1 MLHSCQF
8 DFKKP
13 ALLKKGVGAKNV
25 YTAIAST
32 AAVDRHKEILVPRG
46 VITDSFMKNPVMLDI
61 HNSRAYPVGKV
72 LDVKVSKEAVEIHFE
87 FADTEEGQKL
97 EKLYNTGFMNA
108 FSVGFIPK
116 NYIDLYDMRGED
128 GKLSVTSLEVE
139 LPDGEKELIDLTQYK
154 DVPYGIISK
163 WELLEVS
170 PVSVPANPEA
180 LMLRAKDDIVRK
192 YLDAGHHQVAA
203 KLLDSQLTDHIN
215 EIQIHLNELL
225 DSSKSE
231 EQVKLSFAV
240 PFQAAKALEESWDTS
255 EARANL
261 AKWAS
266 ADGTG
271 EKETLTW
278 SKFAKGFGWIDLE
291 KADQFRSYMLCHHV
305 IKDDEFCVVWLGLT
319 EAMADLLSNMDM
331 ENAKD
336 AYDHLAKHYAEF
348 DQVAPEFKA
357 YSEDEL
363 KTIALGQVIEAAKS
377 EVTSEDVS
385 EEKADNSSD
394 YSELKSVIELH
405 FASLNERIAE
415 LEETVRLRMNILGKM
430 FDELQKELLKERTSE
445 SQTLEED
452 ISDEAKLFA
461 ENLNAL
467 SIMFEDIHRVQ

>member
-46 VITDSFMKNPVMLDI
+46 VITESFMKNPVMLDI

-72 LDVKVSKEAVEIHFE
+72 VDVKISKEAVEIHFE
-87 FADTEEGQKL
+87 FAETEEGAKL
-97 EKLYNTGFMNA
+97 EKLYTTGFMNA

-139 LPDGEKELIDLTQYK
+139 LPNGEKELIDLSQYK

-192 YLDAGHHQVAA
+192 YLDAGHHQVAG
-203 KLLDSQLTDHIN
+203 KLLDSQLNDHIQ
-215 EIQIHLNELL
+215 ELRKHFDELL
-225 DSSKSE
+225 NSSKSE
-231 EQVKLSFAV
+231 EDVELSAAV
-240 PFQAAKALEESWDTS
+240 PYQAAKTLEESWDSS
-255 EARANL
+255 EARASL
-261 AKWAS
+261 VKWAS

-271 EKETLTW
+271 EKETLDW
-278 SKFAKGFGWIDLE
+278 SKFAKGFGWINLE
-291 KADQFRSYMLCHHV
+291 KADQFRSYTLCHHTV
-305 IKDDEFCVVWLGLT
+305 KDDEFCVVLAGLT
-319 EAMADLLSNMDM
+319 EAMAALLNNLSIS
-331 ENAKD
+331 NAKD
-336 AYDHLAKHYAEF
+336 VYDHLAKHYAEF
-348 DQVAPEFKA
+348 NLTAPELKD
-357 YSEDEL
+357 YTEDEIKL
-363 KTIALGQVIEAAKS
+363 IALGQSVDEVKS
-377 EVTSEDVS
+377 EESTEESTKDASEDHVL
-385 EEKADNSSD
+385 KAI
-394 YSELKSVIELH
+394 IETH
-405 FASLNERIAE
+405 FATVCERIAE

-430 FDELQKELLKERTSE
+430 FDELQKELSKEKTSE
-445 SQTLEED
+445 VEAVEET
-452 ISDEAKLFA
+452 SDEAKLFA

-467 SIMFEDIHRVQ
+467 SSMFDDIHRVQ

>member
-13 ALLKKGVGAKNV
+13 TLLKKGVGAKNI

-61 HNSRAYPVGKV
+61 HNSRSYPVGKV
-72 LDVKVSKEAVEIHFE
+72 VDVKVSKDAVEINFE

-128 GKLSVTSLEVE
+128 GKLSVTSLEVD
-139 LPDGEKELIDLTQYK
+139 LPNGEKELIDLTQYK

-231 EQVKLSFAV
+231 EQVELSFAV
-240 PFQAAKALEESWDTS
+240 PYQSAKTLEGSWDTS
-255 EARANL
+255 EARACL

-271 EKETLTW
+271 EKETLDW
-278 SKFAKGFGWIDLE
+278 SKFAKGFGWINLE
-291 KADQFRSYMLCHHV
+291 KADQFRSYSLCHHT

-319 EAMADLLSNMDM
+319 EAMADLLDNMEI
-331 ENAKD
+331 ENAKE

-357 YSEDEL
+357 YTEDEL
-363 KTIALGQVIEAAKS
+363 KVIALGQTIEVIKS
-377 EVTSEDVS
+377 EEVTDTDS
-385 EEKADNSSD
+385 EEKPETKSD
-394 YSELKSVIELH
+394 HAELKSVIEPH
-405 FASLNERIAE
+405 FAALCERIAE

-430 FDELQKELLKERTSE
+430 FDELQKELLKEKTSE
-445 SQTLEED
+445 AQQLEET
-452 ISDEAKLFA
+452 SDEAKLFA

-467 SIMFEDIHRVQ
+467 STMFDDIHRVQ